1 MLIHL
6 RSQATTTPKVRA
18 AIQAS
23 EEVGTVL
30 AEQFG
35 VTPQTI
41 YKWRKRDSIE
51 DRSHTPHRLQTTLTP
66 ARAMTESW

>member
-1 MLIHL
+1 MGPEPKGHSGRGTGMLIHL

-35 VTPQTI
+35 VTPQTRECQI
-41 YKWRKRDSIE
+41 FCV
-51 DRSHTPHRLQTTLTP
+51 
-66 ARAMTESW
+66 